1 MGLALLTIP
10 YFLLCI
16 LLLPWR
22 MQRVRLGNVVG
33 AAIGRWVFAV
43 VGLSY
48 ELRGSSLDTLAPALY
63 VQNHTGTL
71 DLFLAMQLCPR
82 PCSGTLKKEFL
93 RVPFIGLG
101 YLLSGHLLIDREN
114 RDHAIRSMN
123 AISALVQSE
132 QLSIWM
138 LPEGTRSPTGRLLA
152 FKKGFARMALETR
165 LPIVPIVVHNGHQF
179 WSRGLTVRPGHICVE
194 VLPTISTTDWVQENI
209 EQHIAEVETAIN
221 GALAVHQQS
230 QSAK

>member
-1 MGLALLTIP
+1 MNAKVSTCELGLALLTIP

-16 LLLPWR
+16 FLLPWR
-22 MQRVRLGNVVG
+22 MQRVRLGNIVG

-48 ELRGSSLDTLAPALY
+48 ELRGSSVDLLAPALY

-114 RDHAIRSMN
+114 RDRAIRSMN

-132 QLSIWM
+132 GLSIWM
-138 LPEGTRSPTGRLLA
+138 LPEGARSPTGRLL
-152 FKKGFARMALETR
+152 
-165 LPIVPIVVHNGHQF
+165 PIV
-179 WSRGLTVRPGHICVE
+179 
-194 VLPTISTTDWVQENI
+194 STTGWLQENI
-209 EQHIAEVETAIN
+209 EQHIAEVETVIN
-221 GALAVHQQS
+221 RALSVHQQG
-230 QSAK
+230 QSA